1 MKIPPNTATTKWAQ
15 TGSESA
21 RLFAEAQAVLP
32 GGNTRTTVYM
42 APYPPYA
49 DSGEGCWVTDV
60 DGDRRLDCINNYTA
74 LLHGHAHPNVVEAV
88 IRRVRQGSAF
98 ALPTREEIALA
109 ALLSERLPAV
119 DQVRFTNSGSE
130 AVMMAIKA
138 ARAFT
143 GRAKI
148 AKFEGAYHGSYDYVE
163 VSLATSPDTWGD
175 RSAPASIPYYKGMPE
190 SVLDEVVVL
199 PFNRTEAAV
208 ALIEKHAGEL
218 AAVILDPVPNRVGL
232 IPAEQDFL
240 AAIRDVTAAHGILL
254 IFDEV
259 ISFRIGYHGAQGLFQ
274 IRPDITA
281 LGKIIGGG
289 FPVGGVGGRADVM
302 AVFDPRGGAPA
313 VPHGGT
319 FNANPV
325 TMAAGL
331 ETMRLADREQFQR
344 LDDLGAKFRG
354 GIEDCFKHAGL
365 AGRVTGVGSL
375 FRIHATDRELTDYR
389 STRLDATESQPFA
402 RLVRRLLE
410 RGVLISPTGLGC
422 VSTPMGD
429 AELEWFLETF
439 SACLQEAKRPS

>member
-15 TGSESA
+15 AGSESA
-21 RLFAEAQAVLP
+21 RLFADAQTVLP

-49 DSGEGCWVTDV
+49 DSGEGCWITDV

-143 GRAKI
+143 GRPKI

-199 PFNRTEAAV
+199 PFNRTGAAV

-240 AAIRDVTAAHGILL
+240 EAMRDVTTAHGILL

-259 ISFRIGYHGAQGLFQ
+259 ISFRIGYQGAQGLFQ

-344 LDDLGAKFRG
+344 LDELGAKFRG

-365 AGRVTGVGSL
+365 PGRVTGVGSL

-389 STRLDATESQPFA
+389 STRLNATESQGFA

-439 SACLQEAKRPS
+439 SACLQDVKGPN

>member
-1 MKIPPNTATTKWAQ
+1 M
-15 TGSESA
+15 
-21 RLFAEAQAVLP
+21 
-32 GGNTRTTVYM
+32 
-42 APYPPYA
+42 
-49 DSGEGCWVTDV
+49 
-60 DGDRRLDCINNYTA
+60 
-74 LLHGHAHPNVVEAV
+74 
-88 IRRVRQGSAF
+88 
-98 ALPTREEIALA
+98 
-109 ALLSERLPAV
+109 
-119 DQVRFTNSGSE
+119 
-130 AVMMAIKA
+130 
-138 ARAFT
+138 
-143 GRAKI
+143 
-148 AKFEGAYHGSYDYVE
+148 
-163 VSLATSPDTWGD
+163 
-175 RSAPASIPYYKGMPE
+175 
-190 SVLDEVVVL
+190 VL

-208 ALIEKHAGEL
+208 ALIEKHADEL

-232 IPAEQDFL
+232 IPAEQEFL
-240 AAIRDVTAAHGILL
+240 AAIRGVTAAHGILL

-259 ISFRIGYHGAQGLFQ
+259 ISFRIGYQGAQGLFQ

-344 LDDLGAKFRG
+344 LDDLGAKLRG

-365 AGRVTGVGSL
+365 PGRVTGVGSL
-375 FRIHATDRELTDYR
+375 FRIHGTDRELTDYR
-389 STRLDATESQPFA
+389 STRLDATESQAFA

-410 RGVLISPTGLGC
+410 RGALISPTGLGC

-439 SACLQEAKRPS
+439 PAVCKRQSARVSGPSMTVGREAPTSGTTVRKATMKKARTRRRELLVRATDPEPRRDVTSVGLSGRLKPST